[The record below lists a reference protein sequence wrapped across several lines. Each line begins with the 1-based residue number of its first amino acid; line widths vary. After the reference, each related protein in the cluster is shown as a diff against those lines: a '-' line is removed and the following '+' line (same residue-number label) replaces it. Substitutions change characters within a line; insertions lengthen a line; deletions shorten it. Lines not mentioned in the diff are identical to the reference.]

1 MTLAPRLLKPG
12 RLQVVQPFLANLQ
25 REQPNTCS
33 SSSGA
38 AASSEAFTSAEAFD
52 FFEADF
58 FLGAA
63 FGFRFGLAFAFPFG
77 FFGGARASSSE
88 SVFLGRPLLPLLD
101 CLRVDRMLACSDGVT
116 TAWPWQADIFF
127 DPSKWI
133 VKNKFQGNKVET
145 YDN

>member
-1 MTLAPRLLKPG
+1 MASVLVWPSPSPLVFWG
-12 RLQVVQPFLANLQ
+12 VQEHRHQNQF
-25 REQPNTCS
+25 
-33 SSSGA
+33 
-38 AASSEAFTSAEAFD
+38 
-52 FFEADF
+52 
-58 FLGAA
+58 
-63 FGFRFGLAFAFPFG
+63 
-77 FFGGARASSSE
+77 
-88 SVFLGRPLLPLLD
+88 FLGRPLLPLRD